1 MPLCKPGGTIE
12 IKFNDD
18 DSPAPLTFVVR
29 ELSFAESAQ
38 LEDSLTQAKALSA
51 NEFAAQLETLIGP
64 MIQGWVNG
72 PCEYSWDAWKQ
83 HATRQAFLRLPW
95 MIVGQIGTS
104 EKKA

>member
-12 IKFNDD
+12 ITFNDD
-18 DSPAPLTFVVR
+18 NSPAPLTFVVR

-38 LEDSLTQAKALSA
+38 LEDDLNEHKAKSAKA
-51 NEFAAQLETLIGP
+51 FADNLESLIGP

-72 PCEYSWDAWKQ
+72 PCEYSWEAWKQ